1 MFCKKGV
8 LRNFAKFTGKHLCRN
23 LFFNKVAMARK
34 SSKLYITTKTSKNT
48 KIYSLTLRD
57 FYEVLR
63 IDENNYVEDENEDTA
78 ERKIISERNN

>member
-1 MFCKKGV
+1 
-8 LRNFAKFTGKHLCRN
+8 
-23 LFFNKVAMARK
+23 MARK

-48 KIYSLTLRD
+48 KIYSLTLRN

-78 ERKIISERNN
+78 ERKIISERNNWKIHNETNS

>member
-1 MFCKKGV
+1 
-8 LRNFAKFTGKHLCRN
+8 
-23 LFFNKVAMARK
+23 MARK

-48 KIYSLTLRD
+48 KIYSLTLRN